1 MEEMETEEVG
11 AGQGGQQWERMVVK
25 ERRKW
30 GPEQGATDFSK
41 KTVYDVH
48 ISALYKRKSVL

>member
-11 AGQGGQQWERMVVK
+11 AGQGGQQWERMIVK

-30 GPEQGATDFSK
+30 GPEQGATDAFLQENC
-41 KTVYDVH
+41 
-48 ISALYKRKSVL
+48 I